1 MAAIEYAKVNAR
13 INIMVIFPN
22 KGCRSS
28 GKNEYTAKVIRRKT
42 LDIIKQMG

>member
-1 MAAIEYAKVNAR
+1 MAAIEYANVNEIR
-13 INIMVIFPN
+13 NIMVIFPN
-22 KGCRSS
+22 NGWRSS